1 MFIMLPNLV
10 EGLIRVEDLKGDY
23 YMFDESTIRLTG
35 KKDKLGFRLGDKVE
49 VVCTAASKEAKTID
63 FVLKKDYNGNQK

>member
-1 MFIMLPNLV
+1 MNIDV
-10 EGLIRVEDLKGDY
+10 EFYELKKGY
-23 YMFDESTIRLTG
+23 
-35 KKDKLGFRLGDKVE
+35 RLGDKVE